1 MDERK
6 FESYMRN
13 QRPKKKQ
20 GNKKN
25 GKKHHVY
32 AVIVLL
38 LAAAIII
45 VGGMLLF
52 YIQEIEVSGNEYCD
66 SQEIVNCVQND
77 KMSGNSLYVV
87 AKYSMGK
94 GTVPECLDSLK
105 VRMKNPWTLQITVKE
120 KAITGCVKTG
130 TTYSYFDQS
139 GLVVK
144 QSSVKDAQ
152 TPVVE
157 GLKIKSGKLYKQIR
171 TSDQTK
177 FNEILEAC
185 AESQKYGIHPEN
197 VTVKQQQIYM
207 KFGNVSACLGNQV
220 SGEQIAQIKPI
231 LKKLGD
237 KEGILH
243 LETYSENNTTITF
256 EMKEISQEN

>member
-6 FESYMRN
+6 FESYMGN

-45 VGGMLLF
+45 IGGILLF

-77 KMSGNSLYVV
+77 KLSDNSLYVV

-94 GTVPECLDSLK
+94 GTVPKCLDSLK

-139 GLVVK
+139 GLAGAVIPHNSGDRALPHMERDAVEDLDLSK
-144 QSSVKDAQ
+144 GFENLVDGKDILFHIHIHYSDCQKAMFLFPIIAVCQ
-152 TPVVE
+152 RKFKLTD
-157 GLKIKSGKLYKQIR
+157 KINR
-171 TSDQTK
+171 
-177 FNEILEAC
+177 
-185 AESQKYGIHPEN
+185 
-197 VTVKQQQIYM
+197 
-207 KFGNVSACLGNQV
+207 
-220 SGEQIAQIKPI
+220 
-231 LKKLGD
+231 
-237 KEGILH
+237 
-243 LETYSENNTTITF
+243 
-256 EMKEISQEN
+256 

>member
-6 FESYMRN
+6 FESYMGN

-45 VGGMLLF
+45 IGGILLF

-77 KMSGNSLYVV
+77 KLSDNSLYVV

-94 GTVPECLDSLK
+94 GTVPKCLDSLK
-105 VRMKNPWTLQITVKE
+105 VRMKNPWTLQIKVKE
-120 KAITGCVKTG
+120 KAITGCM
-130 TTYSYFDQS
+130 
-139 GLVVK
+139 
-144 QSSVKDAQ
+144 
-152 TPVVE
+152 
-157 GLKIKSGKLYKQIR
+157 R
-171 TSDQTK
+171 C
-177 FNEILEAC
+177 N
-185 AESQKYGIHPEN
+185 N
-197 VTVKQQQIYM
+197 
-207 KFGNVSACLGNQV
+207 
-220 SGEQIAQIKPI
+220 
-231 LKKLGD
+231 KKAPYQD
-237 KEGILH
+237 EK
-243 LETYSENNTTITF
+243 
-256 EMKEISQEN
+256 

>member
-1 MDERK
+1 MG
-6 FESYMRN
+6 N

-45 VGGMLLF
+45 IGGILLF

-77 KMSGNSLYVV
+77 KLSDNSLYVV

-94 GTVPECLDSLK
+94 GTVPKCLDSLK

-120 KAITGCVKTG
+120 K
-130 TTYSYFDQS
+130 
-139 GLVVK
+139 
-144 QSSVKDAQ
+144 
-152 TPVVE
+152 
-157 GLKIKSGKLYKQIR
+157 
-171 TSDQTK
+171 
-177 FNEILEAC
+177 
-185 AESQKYGIHPEN
+185 
-197 VTVKQQQIYM
+197 
-207 KFGNVSACLGNQV
+207 
-220 SGEQIAQIKPI
+220 
-231 LKKLGD
+231 
-237 KEGILH
+237 
-243 LETYSENNTTITF
+243 
-256 EMKEISQEN
+256 

>member
-1 MDERK
+1 MG
-6 FESYMRN
+6 N

-45 VGGMLLF
+45 IGGILLF

-77 KMSGNSLYVV
+77 KLSDNSLYVV

-94 GTVPECLDSLK
+94 GTVPKCLDSLK

-139 GLVVK
+139 GLSCAVFSAQGMNFGFFYNKIHIVQRLDAWK
-144 QSSVKDAQ
+144 RLCDMLHFKNCLAQSITLFFVYRSFPHIGSSDPCTASAVHGL
-152 TPVVE
+152 PVCN
-157 GLKIKSGKLYKQIR
+157 LYSTIP
-171 TSDQTK
+171 
-177 FNEILEAC
+177 A
-185 AESQKYGIHPEN
+185 
-197 VTVKQQQIYM
+197 
-207 KFGNVSACLGNQV
+207 QV
-220 SGEQIAQIKPI
+220 SSA
-231 LKKLGD
+231 L
-237 KEGILH
+237 
-243 LETYSENNTTITF
+243 S
-256 EMKEISQEN
+256 

>member
-1 MDERK
+1 MG
-6 FESYMRN
+6 N

-45 VGGMLLF
+45 IGGILLF

-77 KMSGNSLYVV
+77 KLSDNSLYVV

-94 GTVPECLDSLK
+94 GTVPKCLDSLK

-120 KAITGCVKTG
+120 NYRV
-130 TTYSYFDQS
+130 
-139 GLVVK
+139 
-144 QSSVKDAQ
+144 
-152 TPVVE
+152 
-157 GLKIKSGKLYKQIR
+157 R
-171 TSDQTK
+171 
-177 FNEILEAC
+177 
-185 AESQKYGIHPEN
+185 EN
-197 VTVKQQQIYM
+197 R
-207 KFGNVSACLGNQV
+207 
-220 SGEQIAQIKPI
+220 
-231 LKKLGD
+231 
-237 KEGILH
+237 
-243 LETYSENNTTITF
+243 NNL
-256 EMKEISQEN
+256 